1 MIACQNLWMDDRIA
15 DDPEPRDRR
24 SAGQRVY
31 VTVLF
36 SDVSGSSEHAE
47 QLEAE
52 EYGRLLERFRAFAR
66 EIVPRHGGSIA
77 RLQGDGVLA
86 LFGHTEPHEDDG
98 RRATE
103 AALELHAAVA
113 TLRAGVGAHAV
124 PLQMHSGVHG
134 GLLLLL
140 TGDIERGRYD
150 VVGEV
155 PNTAARLCAL
165 AAPGEVAVSDE
176 SLGPRAAHFVVT
188 HRGAL
193 KIRGRSDPLTVLR
206 ISSSHFVSRTGA
218 GGRRID
224 AAVARG
230 TLPFIGRDGIV
241 EDMLASATRSMTGPA
256 EVIVLMGEPGIG
268 KTRTMAE
275 FASRLRGPDVALL
288 QGYCEAYLATQPMQ
302 PFVQCAH
309 ALAELD
315 DAGPNAKEALRALA
329 RIRTGSVTAA
339 DAAAAREALLELLRR
354 QARARPLIL
363 LLDDW
368 QWADDAS
375 RALLRALWSSGE
387 RMLVVLAVRPLLPD
401 ELAFPEAR
409 VLRLTPLDTTECT
422 RAIASR
428 LPGADP
434 FVVDEIATQSGGTP
448 LFIEELCHASAA
460 GAEIRPAR
468 HGRGLSWLNALVA
481 SRLSRLPA
489 DCVQGLQIAS
499 VIGTVVDLR
508 LLDQLLDGRA
518 PGLTASLEGLDFVVP
533 AEREGTIRF
542 RHLLTRDAIYAT
554 VDLSQRRELHRR
566 VAMALLPQGERE
578 GAPDVVEALAHHFDA
593 AGLAQEAA
601 HFAEAAGNRA
611 LTAMALDRARQ
622 HYLTALRSLDSLP
635 ALSDAGRL
643 RWCEIAQKLGQTCV
657 FDVLDV
663 EQLLVLFQRAVVLA
677 REVGDDNRLA
687 RAEYWLGYVYYGRG
701 QPRRAV
707 QHCEAALQLAE
718 ESQDRRLAA
727 QVQATLGQS
736 LASAGRYERA
746 LPLLHEAVASKRK
759 QSRPGGGSAVG
770 SAYSLA
776 RIGYTFGDL
785 GRFDE
790 ATAAFEESLAL
801 LGDPQHA
808 VAASIQELHCAVHL
822 WQGRWAE
829 ASEAGRAGAAIA
841 LRCRSRFNSAMG
853 RALAA
858 CGDWAEHGDDE
869 ALQVLREA
877 TRWIEVRGGAVST
890 SLNYGWLVE
899 ATLARGL
906 QGEAR
911 AHMARLLLRAR
922 AQDHHGEA
930 QGWRAM
936 AIAAACHDDMSRA
949 AHCLAAATRAAGL
962 RRSARETAVNALA
975 AAEVAISAGDRA
987 LAERHLET
995 AAGGFEAMKMQW
1007 HLRRAS
1013 VLAARLR

>member
-1 MIACQNLWMDDRIA
+1 MDDRIA
-15 DDPEPRDRR
+15 DTSQQGIRR
-24 SAGQRVY
+24 SVSQRVY

-47 QLEAE
+47 RLEAE
-52 EYGRLLERFRAFAR
+52 EYGRLLEQFREFAR
-66 EIVPRHGGSIA
+66 EIVPKHGGSIA

-86 LFGHTEPHEDDG
+86 LFGHIEPREDDG

-103 AALELHAAVA
+103 AALELHAAVGG
-113 TLRAGVGAHAV
+113 LRAGEGAHAV

-140 TGDIERGRYD
+140 AGDIERGRYD

-165 AAPGEVAVSDE
+165 AEPGEVAVSDE
-176 SLGPRAAHFVVT
+176 SLGPRGAHFVVKQ
-188 HRGAL
+188 RSAL

-206 ISSSHFVSRTGA
+206 ISSSQAASQTGA

-224 AAVARG
+224 AGRVRG
-230 TLPFIGRDGIV
+230 TIPFMGRESLI
-241 EDMLASATRSMTGPA
+241 EELLAGTSRSANGSA
-256 EVIVLMGEPGIG
+256 EVLVLMGEPGIG
-268 KTRTMAE
+268 KTRTLAE
-275 FASRLRGPDVALL
+275 FAARLHVPGATVL
-288 QGYCEAYLATQPMQ
+288 QGYCESYLAAQPMQ
-302 PFVQCAH
+302 PFLLCAR
-309 ALAELD
+309 ALAERDGESL
-315 DAGPNAKEALRALA
+315 AVCEALQALA
-329 RIRTGSVTAA
+329 RMRAGSVTAA
-339 DAAAAREALLELLRR
+339 DAAAARATVLELLRA
-354 QARARPLIL
+354 QARSGPLVL

-375 RALLRALWSSGE
+375 RALLQVLWSCGE
-387 RMLVVLAVRPLLPD
+387 RMLVVLAVRPLPPEDLGFPD
-401 ELAFPEAR
+401 AR
-409 VLRLTPLDTTECT
+409 VLRLAPLDATQRV
-422 RAIASR
+422 RAITSL

-434 FVVDEIATQSGGTP
+434 FVIDEIAQQSGGTP

-460 GAEIRPAR
+460 GAEIRPTR

-489 DCVQGLQIAS
+489 DLVEGLQIAS
-499 VIGTVVDLR
+499 VMGTVVDLR
-508 LLDQLLDGRA
+508 LLDQLLDKCT
-518 PGLTASLEGLDFVVP
+518 PGLAASLERLDFVVR
-533 AEREGTIRF
+533 AEREGEIRF

-554 VDLSQRRELHRR
+554 VDLQHRRELHCR
-566 VAMALLPQGERE
+566 VAMALLPQTEQNE
-578 GAPDVVEALAHHFDA
+578 APEVIEALAHHFDA
-593 AGLAQEAA
+593 GGMPREAA
-601 HFAEAAGNRA
+601 YYAEAAGNRA

-622 HYLTALRSLDSLP
+622 HYLTALRSLDALP
-635 ALSDAGRL
+635 ALSDTERL

-663 EQLLVLFQRAVVLA
+663 EQLLVLFQRAAMLA
-677 REVGDDNRLA
+677 REVGNDNTLA

-701 QPRRAV
+701 QPRHAV
-707 QHCEAALQLAE
+707 RHCEVALQLAQASE
-718 ESQDRRLAA
+718 DGRLAA
-727 QVQATLGQS
+727 QVQATLGQA

-746 LPLLHEAVASKRK
+746 LPLLEEAVASKRK
-759 QSRPGGGSAVG
+759 HSRSGSGAAIG
-770 SAYSLA
+770 SAYTLA

-790 ATAAFEESLAL
+790 ATAAFEESLTL
-801 LGDPQHA
+801 LGDPLHA
-808 VAASIQELHCAVHL
+808 VGASIRELHCAVHL

-841 LRCRSRFNSAMG
+841 QRCRSRFNSAMG

-858 CGDWAEHGDDE
+858 CGDWADHGRND

-877 TRWIEVRGGAVST
+877 THWIEVRGGAVST

-906 QGEAR
+906 EDEAR

-936 AIAAACHDDMSRA
+936 AVAAARHGDKQRA
-949 AHCLAAATRAAGL
+949 MRCLAAAARAADSRG
-962 RRSARETAVNALA
+962 SPRERAVNALA
-975 AAEVAISAGDRA
+975 AAEVAANVGERA
-987 LAERHLET
+987 VAESQLEV
-995 AAGGFEAMKMQW
+995 AAAGFEAMKMRW
-1007 HLRRAS
+1007 HLQRAGA
-1013 VLAARLR
+1013 LAAELR